1 MGKSYWPGAVT
12 AQGEKLRTNEAVDS
26 EQQCFEQFDIWEKE
40 SGGALREAF
49 YDYDG
54 TMVFCKKD
62 WVVQSRVV
70 KGMLYPDGADIHA
83 MIGNLIREGR
93 MHMDDSLSSPYVY
106 GIAKQMDAFLSAN
119 GFGFLTAVEDHRDV
133 RAGIDIVVKIHSNAV
148 NDPTV
153 IIRRLESD
161 GKVSVEGQSVQTVC
175 KCLQKI
181 NRCLEFLDADW
192 RAGAVYLLKNGK
204 RVPSEIVRKSNGRKK
219 RHTRIRS
226 DIASMTEEIMLN
238 GSVSL
243 KGSSRATCFR
253 RTQEIRE
260 YLLSNGISQKIK
272 VTAYRQDGTYAPF
285 EIAKDCRETERRGMH
300 RQNSDADRKK
310 LFQTASAAEK
320 LLSGGSIS
328 VEQYSRATACRRTKA
343 INQYLSENGFSQRV
357 KLVSYKKDGAYF
369 PLEIV
374 CKADRKGKM
383 QK

>member
-12 AQGEKLRTNEAVDS
+12 AQGEKLQTNEAVDS
-26 EQQCFEQFDIWEKE
+26 EQQCFELFDIWEKE

-62 WVVQSRVV
+62 WVVQNRIV
-70 KGMLYPDGADIHA
+70 KGMLYPDDADIHA
-83 MIGNLIREGR
+83 MIGDLIREGR
-93 MHMDDSLSSPYVY
+93 VHMDDSLPSPYVY
-106 GIAKQMDAFLSAN
+106 GIAKQMDVFLSAN

-133 RAGIDIVVKIHSNAV
+133 RAGIDIAVKIHSNAV
-148 NDPTV
+148 NDPTA

-161 GKVSVEGQSVQTVC
+161 GKASVEGQSVQTVC

-181 NRCLEFLDADW
+181 NRCLKFLDADW

-226 DIASMTEEIMLN
+226 DIASMAEEIMLN

-243 KGSSRATCFR
+243 EGYSRATCFR

-285 EIAKDCRETERRGMH
+285 EIAKDCTETQRRG
-300 RQNSDADRKK
+300 RPKTNPFSRAT
-310 LFQTASAAEK
+310 FAAEK
-320 LLSGGSIS
+320 LLSGEDIPLDGR
-328 VEQYSRATACRRTKA
+328 SRATAYRLQKG
-343 INQYLSENGFSQRV
+343 INEYLSANGFSGRA
-357 KLVSYKKDGAYF
+357 KLHSYKKDGVYL
-369 PLEIV
+369 PREIV
-374 CKADRKGKM
+374 MADRTGK
-383 QK
+383 K